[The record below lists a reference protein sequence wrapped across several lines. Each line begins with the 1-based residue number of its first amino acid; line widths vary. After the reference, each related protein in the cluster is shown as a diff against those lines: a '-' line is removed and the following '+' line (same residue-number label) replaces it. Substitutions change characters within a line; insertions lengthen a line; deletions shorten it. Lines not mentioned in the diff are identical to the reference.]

1 MLFSQNMRLL
11 FQMRNLLCF
20 FILLLFTGQIQAQK
34 VTSSPMQLSGIVI
47 TNDSIPQ
54 FIPFANIYV
63 KNGNRG
69 TSSNAEGFFS
79 FVALPGDTISF
90 SVIGF
95 KKEELFLP
103 DSLDESEYLVRV
115 VMKRDT
121 TFLLPVT
128 LYPWP
133 TPDNFKDEF
142 LAMRVPTE
150 ENDIA
155 MRNLAIQELKDR
167 AAEMGMSSAE
177 LQELAILQNQTAIY
191 DYGRYQGFSNGGTAI
206 LGSLTNPFAWAEF
219 FKALKRGDFNSK

>member
-1 MLFSQNMRLL
+1 MLFSQIKRLL
-11 FQMRNLLCF
+11 FQMKKILIV
-20 FILLLFTGQIQAQK
+20 FILMFSIGFVQAQDEK
-34 VTSSPMQLSGIVI
+34 KTPIQLSGLVI
-47 TNDSIPQ
+47 TADSIPQ
-54 FIPFANIYV
+54 IMPFANIYV
-63 KNGNRG
+63 KRGNRG
-69 TSSNAEGFFS
+69 TISNNEGFFS

-95 KKEELFLP
+95 KKEELYLP
-103 DSLDESEYLVRV
+103 DTLEDSEYLVRV
-115 VMKRDT
+115 VMHRDT

-133 TPDNFKDEF
+133 TPENFKDEF

-155 MRNLAIQELKDR
+155 LRNLAIQELKER

-177 LQELAILQNQTAIY
+177 LQELSILQNQTAIY

-219 FKALKRGDFNSK
+219 FQALKRGDFKSK

>member
-11 FQMRNLLCF
+11 FQMRKLLSILFCF
-20 FILLLFTGQIQAQK
+20 SIIGFAKAQDEK
-34 VTSSPMQLSGIVI
+34 IKPIQLSGIVI
-47 TNDSIPQ
+47 TADSIQQ
-54 FIPFANIYV
+54 FVPFANIYV

-69 TSSNAEGFFS
+69 TNSNTEGFFS

-95 KKEELFLP
+95 KKEELYLP
-103 DSLDESEYLVRV
+103 DSLGDTEYLVRV
-115 VMKRDT
+115 VMHRDT

-133 TPDNFKDEF
+133 TPENFKDEF

-150 ENDIA
+150 DNDIA
-155 MRNLAIQELKDR
+155 LRNLAIQELKAR
-167 AAEMGMSSAE
+167 AAEMGMSAAE
-177 LQELAILQNQTAIY
+177 LQELAIIQNQMAIY

-219 FKALKRGDFNSK
+219 FKALKRGDFKSK

>member
-1 MLFSQNMRLL
+1 MLFLQNMRLL
-11 FQMRNLLCF
+11 FQMRKLL
-20 FILLLFTGQIQAQK
+20 ILLVGILTIGLAQAQDDD
-34 VTSSPMQLSGIVI
+34 SNPMQLSGIVL
-47 TNDSIPQ
+47 TSDSIPQ
-54 FIPFANIYV
+54 FVPFANIYV

-69 TSSNAEGFFS
+69 TTSNGEGFFS
-79 FVALPGDTISF
+79 FVALPGDTVLF

-103 DSLDESEYLVRV
+103 DSLDENEYLVRV
-115 VMKRDT
+115 VMERDT

-133 TPDNFKDEF
+133 TPANFKDEF

-155 MRNLAIQELKDR
+155 LRNLAIQELKAR

-206 LGSLTNPFAWAEF
+206 LGSLSNPFAWAEF
-219 FKALKRGDFNSK
+219 FKALKRGDFKSK